1 MGIFDFCK
9 KQKYK
14 VDKTYISKDYVERA
28 FHFLIDSGYEYE
40 YYAKYSEREFIYKLK
55 ECRVE
60 ILFEDYVLDCVI
72 QTTDFSRSTVTQ
84 TPLASDDFKAQ
95 FLKAS
100 NQERIDMIAK
110 MLRENSDSF
119 LLS

>member
-14 VDKTYISKDYVERA
+14 IDKTYISNDYVERA
-28 FHFLIDSGYEYE
+28 FHFLIDSGYEYK
-40 YYAKYSEREFIYKLK
+40 YYQKYSEREFIYKLK
-55 ECRVE
+55 DCRVE

-72 QTTDFSRSTVTQ
+72 KTTDFPWSNITQ
-84 TPLASDDFKAQ
+84 NPLVSEDFKAQ

-100 NQERIDMIAK
+100 NQERIDMIVK

-119 LLS
+119 LLI